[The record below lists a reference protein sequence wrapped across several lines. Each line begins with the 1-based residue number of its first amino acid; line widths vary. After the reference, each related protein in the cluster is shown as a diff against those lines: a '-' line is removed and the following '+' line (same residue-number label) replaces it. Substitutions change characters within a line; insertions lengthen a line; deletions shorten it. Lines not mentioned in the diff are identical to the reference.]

1 MYIGYIY
8 IGAAQGAV
16 TAVVSQGS
24 RVSPAFSLLL

>member
-1 MYIGYIY
+1 MYIGYI
-8 IGAAQGAV
+8 GAARGAV